1 MLSTPRAIQNAE
13 ELLLLIK
20 ICESQRRHSEVVKLL
35 DSQNLGLSSRIV
47 QNDWP
52 FVGEKL
58 SGLEKAEMWAEG
70 LSYARNL
77 LAIPTNES
85 EEKTLQERDDW
96 AVWSLLIH
104 SVQNIKNEE

>member
-1 MLSTPRAIQNAE
+1 LLSTPRAIQNAE

-20 ICESQRRHSEVVKLL
+20 ICESQGRYSEVVKLL
-35 DSQNLGLSSRIV
+35 NSQNLGLSSRIV

-58 SGLEKAEMWAEG
+58 SGLGKAGMWAEG
-70 LSYARNL
+70 LSYAKDL
-77 LAIPTNES
+77 LAIPTSES

-96 AVWSLLIH
+96 AVWSLLVH
-104 SVQNIKNEE
+104 SVQNIKNTE